1 MIPCRNNISEA
12 KKKSQEVY
20 LAIISFSQACT
31 RKIERRIKRLNTREV
46 KNDPISFHVLLINI
60 VYIK

>member
-20 LAIISFSQACT
+20 LAIISFSQACI
-31 RKIERRIKRLNTREV
+31 RKIERRIMRPNTRGVE
-46 KNDPISFHVLLINI
+46 NDPIYFHLLF
-60 VYIK
+60 IK